1 MSTEPS
7 PSDEEAAKARRQ
19 KLFGRLMIIALGL
32 LVLAY
37 IIPTFMNGR

>member
-1 MSTEPS
+1 MSTEP
-7 PSDEEAAKARRQ
+7 PKSDEEAAKARRQ
-19 KLFGRLMIIALGL
+19 KLYGRLMIIGMGL